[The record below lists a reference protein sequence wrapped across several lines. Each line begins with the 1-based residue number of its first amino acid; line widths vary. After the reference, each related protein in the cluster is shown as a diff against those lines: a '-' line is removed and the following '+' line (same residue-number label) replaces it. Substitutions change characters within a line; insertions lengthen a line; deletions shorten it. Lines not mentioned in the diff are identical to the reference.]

1 MSPCETCLID
11 EKLMLC
17 CGRLPMS
24 GERAPLVIA
33 PGRTV
38 MACPNL
44 NADGRCSIYDA
55 RPQGCRI
62 FFCDAYV
69 SEEKSFYNSE

>member
-1 MSPCETCLID
+1 MSLCEKCGID
-11 EKLMLC
+11 EKLMQC
-17 CGRLPMS
+17 CGKLPMS
-24 GERAPLVIA
+24 GERAPLVVA

-44 NADGRCSIYDA
+44 NADGRCGSYDA

-62 FFCDAYV
+62 FCCDAYV
-69 SEEKSFYNSE
+69 SEEKSFLNGQ